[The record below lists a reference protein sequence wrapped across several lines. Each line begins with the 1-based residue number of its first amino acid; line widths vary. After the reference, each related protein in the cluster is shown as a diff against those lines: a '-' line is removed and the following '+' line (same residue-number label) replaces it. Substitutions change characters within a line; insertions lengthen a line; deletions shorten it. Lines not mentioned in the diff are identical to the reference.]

1 MIIFRAFVP
10 KSSMFRIGFAAL
22 LILGLGA
29 PARATDYT
37 LNDLTLV
44 RIRAVGDYQS
54 GDTFDNT
61 VELWF
66 SESIAGRAG
75 PSCTDGRRVFI
86 HARHYQM
93 VTAAYTALLKGK
105 KVSVNIDD
113 TLPIRYGACEI
124 SFLDITSS

>member
-1 MIIFRAFVP
+1 MNIFRAFVP
-10 KSSMFRIGFAAL
+10 KPSMVRIGFAAL
-22 LILGLGA
+22 ISLGLCA
-29 PARATDYT
+29 PVWATDYT

-61 VELWF
+61 IELWF

-75 PSCTDGRRVFI
+75 PNCTDGSRVFV
-86 HARHYQM
+86 HARHHQM
-93 VTAAYTALLKGK
+93 VKAAYAALLMGK

-124 SFLDITSS
+124 SFLDITAS